1 MSLPFVVP
9 IVLRL
14 SLLAVPAQAALSL
27 EAASQAIAAPQRA
40 PGNICLRLPPGWSVR
55 PESPTMLRL
64 ASPSESPGSGAAF
77 RLELDALDIPSA
89 PNAPLPYTALAEQ
102 AKTRLAASLKDIH
115 EEADSRL
122 VFATPNAIGIRYR
135 FRGVRKADGR
145 EVTSVPAYLLLSTR
159 RDRTALFTP
168 VDADSRRPASAEE
181 IEPLLY
187 AMRFLPAAPTG
198 SRATQQF
205 SGRLSGDENRF
216 YLWLRDGG
224 DAEAVWKT
232 VSPQGEESSARF
244 AGSYALVGNRLR
256 VALLLTGGATRYVT
270 RLLELDLQSLSNI
283 AYGTA
288 RLDTSRQMPVSDLR
302 LTTMRVTESPRPR
315 F

>member
-1 MSLPFVVP
+1 TRDCRRLRVLGGGVMTMSLPFVVP

-135 FRGVRKADGR
+135 FRGVRKADG
-145 EVTSVPAYLLLSTR
+145 
-159 RDRTALFTP
+159 
-168 VDADSRRPASAEE
+168 
-181 IEPLLY
+181 
-187 AMRFLPAAPTG
+187 
-198 SRATQQF
+198 
-205 SGRLSGDENRF
+205 
-216 YLWLRDGG
+216 
-224 DAEAVWKT
+224 
-232 VSPQGEESSARF
+232 
-244 AGSYALVGNRLR
+244 
-256 VALLLTGGATRYVT
+256 
-270 RLLELDLQSLSNI
+270 
-283 AYGTA
+283 
-288 RLDTSRQMPVSDLR
+288 
-302 LTTMRVTESPRPR
+302 
-315 F
+315 

>member
-1 MSLPFVVP
+1 MPLLFAVP
-9 IVLRL
+9 IALGL
-14 SLLAVPAQAALSL
+14 SLLAAPAQPPTPLATAA
-27 EAASQAIAAPQRA
+27 EATAPRV
-40 PGNICLRLPPGWSVR
+40 PGNICLRLPPDWSVQ
-55 PESPTMLRL
+55 PESPTTLRL
-64 ASPSESPGSGAAF
+64 TPPSQPPGSGTAF
-77 RLELDALDIPSA
+77 RLELGALGIALPS
-89 PNAPLPYTALAEQ
+89 NAPLPHTTLIEQ
-102 AKTRLAASLKDIH
+102 AEARLAATLKDIQ

-122 VFATPNAIGIRYR
+122 VFTTPNAIGVRYR

-145 EVTSVPAYLLLSTR
+145 EVTNIPAYLLLSAG

-168 VDADSRRPASAEE
+168 VDPTAYRAAFAGE
-181 IEPLLY
+181 IEALLY

-198 SRATQQF
+198 PRATQQF
-205 SGRLSGDENRF
+205 SGRLSNDENRF
-216 YLWLRDGG
+216 YLWLRNGG

-244 AGSYALVGNRLR
+244 AGSYARSGNRLR
-256 VALLLTGGATRYVT
+256 VALLLTGGANRYVT
-270 RLLELDLQSLSNI
+270 RLLELDLQPLSNI

-288 RLDTSRQMPVSDLR
+288 RLDTSQQIPVRDLR